1 MTTTNHLQIAWRT
14 YQRDVIPP
22 GAPAVQHEECRRAFY
37 AGAMALFGLVT
48 RVGAD
53 AVSEEAGAAFVE
65 ALNQE
70 LQAYG
75 REMARLARELR
86 R

>member
-1 MTTTNHLQIAWRT
+1 MTTTNHLQLAWLT
-14 YQRDVIPP
+14 YQRDVIPKD
-22 GAPAVQHEECRRAFY
+22 APTVQYEECRRAFY
-37 AGAMALFGLVT
+37 AGAAALFGLVT
-48 RVGAD
+48 QVGED
-53 AVSEEAGAAFVE
+53 AVSEEAGAAF
-65 ALNQE
+65 LDQINQE